1 MTPFPDLARHSA
13 PALLWRYA
21 ALFGVFLLM
30 VGPFLWLL
38 STALKSPT
46 ENIYAFPP
54 AFLPAGPTLAN
65 FRQVLATQPFWQYLG
80 NSVVVAALAVLL
92 NLLLSSLAA
101 YPLAR
106 MEFAQRRWIF
116 GLLIASM
123 MVPFQLLMIPVYEL
137 AIAMGLANTRLALV
151 LPHACTAFG
160 IFFMRQAFLGI
171 PKPLEEVALMEG
183 VSRLRIW
190 WFVMLPLVRPSL
202 ATLAIFTFIASWGDF
217 LWPLIVLDDPALV
230 TLPLGVNRL
239 ASAFSLDWRLVAAGT
254 IFSIIPILLVF
265 TFAQRYFIEGA
276 MKGAVKG

>member
-54 AFLPAGPTLAN
+54 AFLPADPTLAN

-171 PKPLEEVALMEG
+171 PRRSGTHGRREPPTHLVVCHAATRAAIACNAGNLHLHRELG
-183 VSRLRIW
+183 RL
-190 WFVMLPLVRPSL
+190 SL
-202 ATLAIFTFIASWGDF
+202 ASH
-217 LWPLIVLDDPALV
+217 
-230 TLPLGVNRL
+230 R
-239 ASAFSLDWRLVAAGT
+239 AG
-254 IFSIIPILLVF
+254 
-265 TFAQRYFIEGA
+265 
-276 MKGAVKG
+276 